1 VYKNIEGFKN
11 WNMDDN
17 KDLIQVDI
25 FGLSLSTTVSGGG
38 YAIILKEIGGERRL
52 PIIIGQFEAQA
63 IALELEGIKPPRPL
77 THDLL
82 KNIIEAL
89 GYSVESI
96 VVYDLKDSTFY
107 AKIKF
112 DIPTVEDMDARPS
125 DAIAIALKFGAPIY
139 VSTNIMEEI
148 GFIPEYEDKD
158 DEQKE
163 DLGNLN
169 VGNQKQESKDN
180 EPETTEKKLK
190 QLRIDLDAAVSMED
204 YEKAAF
210 LRDEI
215 KKLEISNLN

>member
-1 VYKNIEGFKN
+1 MEE
-11 WNMDDN
+11 

-25 FGLSLSTTVSGGG
+25 FGLSLSSTVSGGG
-38 YAIILKEIGGERRL
+38 YAIILKDINGEKRL

-82 KNIIEAL
+82 KNIIELL
-89 GYSVESI
+89 GYNVECVI
-96 VVYDLKDSTFY
+96 INDLRDSTFY

-112 DIPTVEDMDARPS
+112 DIPTVEDIDARPS

-139 VSTNIMEEI
+139 VTANIMNEI
-148 GFIPEYEDKD
+148 GFIPEDKPRGTTI
-158 DEQKE
+158 E
-163 DLGNLN
+163 DLKIEFDGEAAYS
-169 VGNQKQESKDN
+169 KKEESVEEKL
-180 EPETTEKKLK
+180 KKLK
-190 QLRIDLDAAVSMED
+190 IELDTAVSMED
-204 YEKAAF
+204 YEKAAK